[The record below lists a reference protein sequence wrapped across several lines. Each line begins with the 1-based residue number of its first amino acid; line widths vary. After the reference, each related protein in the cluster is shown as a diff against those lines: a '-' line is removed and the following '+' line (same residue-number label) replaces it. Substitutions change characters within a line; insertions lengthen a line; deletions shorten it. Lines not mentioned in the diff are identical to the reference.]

1 MQKKLRL
8 KQQLEGKSDERD
20 KRWLEERVEEVE
32 RELEDCWDRAQTQA
46 NEIEIIE
53 MKLEPLEFT
62 INEREGESTS
72 QNNWVVCS
80 NINFWY

>member
-1 MQKKLRL
+1 M
-8 KQQLEGKSDERD
+8 EGKSDERD

-32 RELEDCWDRAQTQA
+32 RELEGCWDRAQTQA